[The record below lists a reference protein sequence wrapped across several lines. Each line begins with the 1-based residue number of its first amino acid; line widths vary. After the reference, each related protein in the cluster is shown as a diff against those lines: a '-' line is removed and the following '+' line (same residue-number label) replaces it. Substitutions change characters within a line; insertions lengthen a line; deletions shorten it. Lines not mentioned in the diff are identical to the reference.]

1 MEKNIVT
8 FVSVKT
14 AGNGVTETVAA
25 LAVKKVKKS
34 CIFDL
39 CQTLLA
45 VSTSCTVLLVS

>member
-25 LAVKKVKKS
+25 LAVT
-34 CIFDL
+34 I
-39 CQTLLA
+39 
-45 VSTSCTVLLVS
+45 